1 LKKIFRKKQLIITT
15 LAFML
20 AVAGYISYDRI
31 NSKDSETAGSGVE
44 VAEEGYVIDNT
55 TYDIFEETDSA
66 ETMAESIESGNDTSG
81 AGSVE
86 TAADSTAADDADVA
100 LNDTLDSEDSV
111 SDSEDIINAGETVLT
126 SLSVTSADYAA
137 EVKLN
142 REQVR
147 SKNKEA
153 LLEIIDNESLS
164 DSQKQDALDEMVA
177 LTDISEKEANA
188 EMLLEAK
195 GFTNVVVSISDD
207 TCDVVVDMGDV
218 TDAKRA
224 QVEDIVK
231 RKTGIAAENII
242 ITAISADSSGLE
254 Q

>member
-20 AVAGYISYDRI
+20 AIAGYISYDRV
-31 NSKDSETAGSGVE
+31 NSKEQESTAASVDAVDE
-44 VAEEGYVIDNT
+44 DYVIDNT
-55 TYDIFEETDSA
+55 TYDIFEESDSA
-66 ETMAESIESGNDTSG
+66 ETMGNEITLDEITEENAQAASD
-81 AGSVE
+81 ASVSE
-86 TAADSTAADDADVA
+86 DEEVA
-100 LNDTLDSEDSV
+100 LDDTLGTDESQT
-111 SDSEDIINAGETVLT
+111 DSEDILNPGETVLT
-126 SLSVTSADYAA
+126 SVSVTSANYAA

-147 SKNKEA
+147 SKNKESLQA
-153 LLEIIDNESLS
+153 IIDSESLS
-164 DSQKQDALDEMVA
+164 ESQKQDALDEMVA

-231 RKTGIAAENII
+231 RKTGISAENII
-242 ITAISADSSGLE
+242 ITTISADASGLE